1 MNDEKE
7 KLEYGSLNKT
17 LSELKNPNCWV
28 AFDQWVQSLTSEY
41 LHCLKNISVSVSNC
55 QIANYSFMNNHLRRC
70 SRLMQREIC
79 WGGDAK
85 LFTAAAWKKQTEMQ
99 PQNMS
104 PLELQMWLSYFLN
117 WKKNSAIDAAA
128 LDWAEHYSLF
138 LGKLVKDS
146 LEISNWSVSSLG
158 RLKHPRPPHKKPNN
172 KQKKQPRLLFSKN
185 SRHAGLLKTLEIS
198 QLHLIN
204 Q

>member
-1 MNDEKE
+1 MAVRIKHSQNWKIQTAEWH
-7 KLEYGSLNKT
+7 LISGFRAWHRNIYIV
-17 LSELKNPNCWV
+17 W
-28 AFDQWVQSLTSEY
+28 
-41 LHCLKNISVSVSNC
+41 KNISVSVSNC
-55 QIANYSFMNNHLRRC
+55 QIANYSFMNNHLHRC

-85 LFTAAAWKKQTEMQ
+85 LFIAAAWKKQIEMQ

-117 WKKNSAIDAAA
+117 WKKYSLTAIDAAA
-128 LDWAEHYSLF
+128 LNWAEHYSLF

-158 RLKHPRPPHKKPNN
+158 RLKQKTPHKKPNN
-172 KQKKQPRLLFSKN
+172 KQKTSPRFLFSKS

-198 QLHLIN
+198 QLYLIN